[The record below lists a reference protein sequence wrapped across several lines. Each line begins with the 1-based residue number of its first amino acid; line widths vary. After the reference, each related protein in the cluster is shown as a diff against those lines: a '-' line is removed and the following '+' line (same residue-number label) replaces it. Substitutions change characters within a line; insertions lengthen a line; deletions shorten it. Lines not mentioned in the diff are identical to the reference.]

1 MSALQL
7 QSAAGLLL
15 LTALA
20 WALGGFRRNV
30 SIRVVVV
37 AIALQLALAAA
48 LLNLPPLRAAFALI
62 GDGVNALAT
71 ATKAGTSLVFGYLG
85 GGPLPFQEPFPGAS
99 FILFFQALPLVL
111 VVGALSSVLYH
122 WGVLPAIVKAMAG
135 VLRRLFGLGGATG
148 FGVAA
153 NVFVG
158 MVEAP
163 LMIRAWLA
171 KLTRSEMFVVM
182 TAGLATIS
190 GNTLVVY
197 ALIISPVVPDAA
209 GQLLTASLV
218 SAPAAILAALLMIPP
233 AEGEAATEGGE
244 RIPEKLYDSSMD
256 ALVRGTQDGL
266 NLLLGIMASLI
277 VFVAIVA
284 LINLAVRTAH
294 RLHAPGADGLG
305 VVARGLGDGRA
316 GGRGGDGRRLARRED
331 DRQRVRLLPRPC
343 TLGRGGAVGT
353 LPAHPDLCAVRL
365 HQPRLGRD
373 HGGRHDGHVSGA
385 AAEGHRGPRP
395 AVAGVGHHRL
405 LHDRRGGR
413 GADFALKA
421 RQHRAPEEPRP

>member
-1 MSALQL
+1 MSLLQAQSAL
-7 QSAAGLLL
+7 GLLL
-15 LTALA
+15 LSALA
-20 WALGGFRRNV
+20 WALGGFRRGV
-30 SIRVVVV
+30 PIRVVV
-37 AIALQLALAAA
+37 AGLALQLVLAAV
-48 LLNLPPLRAAFALI
+48 LLNVPVARRAFALI
-62 GDGVNALAT
+62 GDAVNALAT
-71 ATKAGTSLVFGYLG
+71 ATKAGTTLVFGYLG
-85 GGPLPFQEPFPGAS
+85 GGPLPFPEPYPGAS

-122 WGVLPAIVKAMAG
+122 WGVLPAIVKGMAK
-135 VLRRLFGLGGATG
+135 VLRRLFGLGGAAG

-233 AEGEAATEGGE
+233 AAGDVATEGGE
-244 RIPEKLYDSSMD
+244 GIPERLYDSSMD

-284 LINLAVRTAH
+284 LVNLAIEPV
-294 RLHAPGADGLG
+294 LG
-305 VVARGLGDGRA
+305 VTLQQAMGWVLWPVAWAMGVPAAEAATVGASLGVKMIVNEFVAYLD
-316 GGRGGDGRRLARRED
+316 LARS
-331 DRQRVRLLPRPC
+331 
-343 TLGRGGAVGT
+343 GGAGLSERSRLILTYALCGFTNLGSVGIMVGGMT
-353 LPAHPDLCAVRL
+353 AMCPERRKDIVDLGLPAL
-365 HQPRLGRD
+365 
-373 HGGRHDGHVSGA
+373 VSATIACCMTG
-385 AAEGHRGPRP
+385 
-395 AVAGVGHHRL
+395 AVAGVL
-405 LHDRRGGR
+405 T
-413 GADFALKA
+413 
-421 RQHRAPEEPRP
+421 AP